1 MKTEISRILGLIA
14 DGNIGKGLQEA
25 KLLYKANEKNLS
37 VAKLLV
43 YTYVQLGNFEKV
55 ISLLEKHFSLNIA
68 DQDFDYFNNMGYSL
82 TQLEEFQKAIIFLS
96 EAAKRNDQH
105 PGPYANLGAIQQKLR
120 NFSKAKEFIDMALA
134 RVLKLDKKMY
144 SIFTNIFLSK
154 SEINSALNQDS
165 ETIEIFSNLLIEAFN
180 ENIFYLLTLVDAKN
194 LKKEIVD
201 NALDCLKKTNV
212 FKTNIERFNYITPL
226 YFGLGNYY
234 QSIDIKLSEHYFDLG
249 NLEIFKSSR
258 YNSHE
263 YQLKILK
270 TIDVFQNDFLNLSN
284 DDEDGDENFFIIGSP
299 RSGTTL
305 LESIVTANDKIFSG
319 GELTSAK
326 HLIEKYMGSNNK
338 NINVF
343 IKEFRDTY
351 VNRTRFIKGHFR
363 FIVDK
368 MPENFLYLGILTKL
382 LPRSKILRILR
393 NPWDIAISLY
403 KQRYIINVPYSSSFF
418 NIGVFLAN
426 FEAVNSYWDRAL
438 NNHSNVF
445 TLKYE
450 ELVTNQQHYKEQ
462 IYQFLDLEVG
472 AFDEQKR
479 DSFFSSTASIRQ
491 VSGDI
496 HKKSL
501 NKNEFE
507 HKKSEFYE
515 SLQMQREFWKS
526 KGIIEKN
533 DDFYGYLSSI

>member
-212 FKTNIERFNYITPL
+212 FKTNIERFNFVTPL

-438 NNHSNVF
+438 NSHSNVF

-491 VSGDI
+491 VSGEI
-496 HKKSL
+496 HQKSL

>member
-212 FKTNIERFNYITPL
+212 FKTNIERFNFVTPL

-263 YQLKILK
+263 YQSKILK

-491 VSGDI
+491 VSGEI
-496 HKKSL
+496 HQKSL

-515 SLQMQREFWKS
+515 ALQMQREFWKS

>member
-212 FKTNIERFNYITPL
+212 FKTNIERFNFVTPL

-491 VSGDI
+491 VSGEI
-496 HKKSL
+496 HQKSL

-515 SLQMQREFWKS
+515 ALQMQREFWKS

>member
-55 ISLLEKHFSLNIA
+55 IVLLEKHFSLNIA

-165 ETIEIFSNLLIEAFN
+165 ETIEIFSNLLTEAFN

-212 FKTNIERFNYITPL
+212 FKTNIERFNFVTPL

-263 YQLKILK
+263 YQSKILK

-326 HLIEKYMGSNNK
+326 HLIEKYMRSNNK

-343 IKEFRDTY
+343 IKDFRETY
-351 VNRTRFIKGHFR
+351 VNRTRFIKGHFK

-438 NNHSNVF
+438 NSHSNVF

-479 DSFFSSTASIRQ
+479 DSFFSPTASIRQ
-491 VSGDI
+491 VSGEI

-515 SLQMQREFWKS
+515 ALQMQREFWKS

>member
-212 FKTNIERFNYITPL
+212 FKTNIERFNFVTPL

-491 VSGDI
+491 VSGEI